1 MILHSHERLDIKRQ
15 EAVFALARAATKSD
29 GFNPLSEHVALHL
42 RAGGDEADSHFT
54 LTDEAGVLIGYAHL
68 DQTDLIAGPSAEL
81 VIAPNARQRGGG
93 RMLTNELVRV
103 AGPRLRLWSHGDLP
117 ESEALA
123 SALGF
128 VRIREVI
135 QLRRSLELPLPKFQ
149 IPESIKINQF
159 DAARDSNEWL
169 SLNSRAFAH
178 HPEQR
183 NWTAEDLAL
192 RLKEPWFDAAGFL
205 LACRED
211 RKDRCV
217 AFCWTKVHGEI
228 EVDHGHS
235 HENGDGHKHGHDP
248 IGEIYVIGVDPA
260 EQGAGLGRLMTLAG
274 MSYLKS
280 LGLRTVMLYVEGD
293 NEPAKHLYA
302 NLGYQPWGTDVM
314 YRLRSVQP
322 PDTSN

>member
-1 MILHSHERLDIKRQ
+1 VILHRHDRLDIKRQ
-15 EAVFALARAATKSD
+15 EAVFALARTATEID

-54 LTDEAGVLIGYAHL
+54 LTNDADVLIGYAHL

-81 VIAPNARQRGGG
+81 VVAPSARRGGGG
-93 RMLTNELVRV
+93 RMLMNELVRV

-149 IPESIKINQF
+149 IPEGIKINRF
-159 DAARDSNEWL
+159 DAVRDSKEWL
-169 SLNSRAFAH
+169 SLNARAFAH

-192 RLKEPWFDAAGFL
+192 RLKEPWFDPAGFL
-205 LACRED
+205 LACRKD

-217 AFCWTKVHGEI
+217 AFCWTKVHGETD
-228 EVDHGHS
+228 VDHGHS
-235 HENGDGHKHGHDP
+235 HQEGDGHKHGHDP

-260 EQGAGLGRLMTLAG
+260 EQGVGLGRLMTLAG

-322 PDTSN
+322 PDTSI

>member
-1 MILHSHERLDIKRQ
+1 VILHSHERLDIKRQ
-15 EAVFALARAATKSD
+15 EAVFALARTATDSD

-54 LTDEAGVLIGYAHL
+54 LTDNVGVLIGYAHL

-81 VIAPNARQRGGG
+81 VIAPSARRSGGG

-149 IPESIKINQF
+149 IPESIQINQF
-159 DAARDSNEWL
+159 DEASDSKEWL
-169 SLNSRAFAH
+169 SLNARAFAH

-192 RLKEPWFDAAGFL
+192 RLKEPWFDPAGFL
-205 LACRED
+205 LACRKD
-211 RKDRCV
+211 RKDSCV
-217 AFCWTKVHGEI
+217 AFCWTKVHGETD
-228 EVDHGHS
+228 VDHGHS
-235 HENGDGHKHGHDP
+235 HQMGDGHKHGHDP

-322 PDTSN
+322 PDASI